1 MSLLLTSIL
10 VGCGVLL
17 GRVIAKSGDREAAA
31 REGDRK
37 DAHDGDVAPEQGA
50 ERPKAEAQ
58 KEGAPT
64 LERFPCQLGDVILR
78 GSGDEAWL
86 AGALL
91 LREGGDVVAA
101 LFVAPDAGGDRA
113 VLARPP
119 PSDELLW
126 LSPQQGISAVAGEPP
141 PVLEIGGDRFERKRR
156 LPLAAERVGS
166 GAPDVGRQ
174 VIFAEYT
181 GLGDDRLVV
190 LAGAAAEGRRDATWA
205 WRGPVL
211 LAGSYDVLP
220 SKP

>member
-1 MSLLLTSIL
+1 MSVLVTSLL

-17 GRVIAKSGDREAAA
+17 GRIIAKTGDREAAA
-31 REGDRK
+31 QASGGEHAGGGD
-37 DAHDGDVAPEQGA
+37 APAPEPEEKPMSKPA
-50 ERPKAEAQ
+50 SPK
-58 KEGAPT
+58 

-91 LREGGDVVAA
+91 LREGQDVVAA

-113 VLARPP
+113 VLVRPP

-126 LSPQQGISAVAGEPP
+126 LAPEQGITAVAGEPP
-141 PVLEIGGDRFERKRR
+141 TVLEVAGDRFERKRR

-190 LAGAAAEGRRDATWA
+190 IAGAASEGRRDATWV
-205 WRGPVL
+205 WRGPAL

-220 SKP
+220 SDKG

>member
-1 MSLLLTSIL
+1 MSVLVTSLL

-17 GRVIAKSGDREAAA
+17 GRIIAKSGDRETAAQA
-31 REGDRK
+31 TGEEHAS
-37 DAHDGDVAPEQGA
+37 DADAPPPEPG
-50 ERPKAEAQ
+50 EKPKPEA
-58 KEGAPT
+58 ASPA

-78 GSGDEAWL
+78 GAGDEAWL
-86 AGALL
+86 AGAVL
-91 LREGGDVVAA
+91 LREGQDVVAA

-126 LSPQQGISAVAGEPP
+126 LAPEQGIAAVAGEPP
-141 PVLEIGGDRFERKRR
+141 TVLEVAGDRFERKRR

-174 VIFAEYT
+174 VILAEYT

-190 LAGAAAEGRRDATWA
+190 IAGAASEGRRDATWA
-205 WRGPVL
+205 WRGPAL

-220 SKP
+220 SDKG